1 MSFDVTE
8 TLQNG
13 VSRRAFMKG
22 ALLSGA
28 ALTFAD
34 KMVLAQEMAN
44 GRITSKDIR
53 GIGVEPGL
61 VRMALNE
68 NPIGPSRY
76 ALQAIADNMFDIN
89 RYGFNSSPLTQALA
103 EYDGIELPDSGGMPS
118 MAAMMRSAAASARSQ
133 GAGSRGQGGSQGAGS
148 RGQGGSQGGGGAGG
162 GRGGFRRRPTPFTLS
177 AGSGQL
183 LDVLAL
189 AYLSQGGESIEMDLG
204 YGSIS
209 RGAEEYRR
217 MGISANGIKVP
228 ATGDYKHDL
237 DAMKAAITPATTLV
251 VVTNPNNPTG
261 TLMSYEDISAFVKSV
276 PEDVVV
282 VVDEAYIHFV
292 RDPNYQKAI
301 PLALEHENVI
311 VIRTFSKVYGMP
323 AMRLGYAVSKPGGRI
338 QQKLRFYLTGSP
350 NLLAQVAGAAAV
362 KDMDHVRR
370 SQEVVWNFRDRCF
383 AEFDKMGLEYIPSES
398 NFFMVNLGKDS
409 MPVMRELFSRGVM
422 VTNRTREAMPTWIR
436 VSSGTERE
444 TEVFLNE
451 LKDIMA
457 KTL

>member
-1 MSFDVTE
+1 MSFDAIE

-28 ALTFAD
+28 ALTFTD
-34 KMVLAQEMAN
+34 KMALAQEMAT
-44 GRITSKDIR
+44 GRITAKDIR

-118 MAAMMRSAAASARSQ
+118 MAAMMRSAAASARGQ
-133 GAGSRGQGGSQGAGS
+133 GGTQAAGSRA
-148 RGQGGSQGGGGAGG
+148 QGGGG
-162 GRGGFRRRPTPFTLS
+162 GGFRRRPTPFTLS

-217 MGISANGIKVP
+217 MGISASGIKVP

-237 DAMKAAITPATTLV
+237 DAMRTAITPDTSLV

-301 PLALEHENVI
+301 PLALKHENVI

-338 QQKLRFYLTGSP
+338 QQKLRFYMTGSP

-398 NFFMVNLGKDS
+398 NFFMVNLGKNS